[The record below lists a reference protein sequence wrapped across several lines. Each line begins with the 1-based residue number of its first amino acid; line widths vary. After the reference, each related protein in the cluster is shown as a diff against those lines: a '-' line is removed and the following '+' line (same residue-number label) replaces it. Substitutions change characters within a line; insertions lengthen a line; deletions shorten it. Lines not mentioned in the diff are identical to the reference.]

1 MDSVYKIDKN
11 GSYLITAEQ
20 IIEFREP
27 RLMTKFAHSINLPTV
42 FSENKLS
49 ILPVTRGS
57 YVISHF
63 DTYHE
68 FEPENSSIIKVA
80 LPSYIQSLDCSDIK
94 SEAIA
99 LNCAVASG
107 IIAHFTE
114 DEELIPTVSGRMGSG
129 KFSFDIQDI
138 VTASNRQ
145 VSVENS
151 QIEIDA
157 AYEGIRYLTLFE
169 AKRDLS
175 KDFLVRQLYYPY
187 RVWKDKVTKE
197 VKPVFLIYS
206 NGIYRMY
213 QYAFQNPNE
222 YSSLVLVKQ
231 QNYAIEDTEISMNDI
246 MSILKNV
253 RIVDEPTNIP
263 FPQADMIERV
273 INLCE
278 LLNDRSMDRNK
289 VTETY
294 DFNVRQTN
302 YYTDAARYLGLLVKN
317 SFNRTPVYSLSD
329 LGKKIL
335 QMGYKN
341 R

>member
-1 MDSVYKIDKN
+1 MGLN
-11 GSYLITAEQ
+11 SY
-20 IIEFREP
+20 
-27 RLMTKFAHSINLPTV
+27 
-42 FSENKLS
+42 
-49 ILPVTRGS
+49 
-57 YVISHF
+57 
-63 DTYHE
+63 
-68 FEPENSSIIKVA
+68 

-94 SEAIA
+94 SEVIA

-138 VTASNRQ
+138 VAASNRQ

-197 VKPVFLIYS
+197 VKPVFVIYS

-213 QYAFQNPNE
+213 EYAFQNPNE
-222 YSSLVLVKQ
+222 YSSIVLVKQ
-231 QNYAIEDTEISMNDI
+231 QNYAIEDAEISINDI
-246 MSILKNV
+246 MSILKNI
-253 RIVDEPTNIP
+253 RIVEEPSKIP

-278 LLNDRSMDRNK
+278 LLSDGSMDRNNI
-289 VTETY
+289 TETY
-294 DFNVRQTN
+294 DFASRQTD
-302 YYTDAARYLGLLVKN
+302 YYTDAARYLGLIVKDDSN
-317 SFNRTPVYSLSD
+317 QIPIYSLSD

-335 QMGYKN
+335 KMGYKN
-341 R
+341 RQLAFCQCILSHKIFHIVLDDYLSKGIMLKKIEIIKLMKNNNLCSMQSDKTFNRRASTIIHWINWIVSLINE